1 MDIFLTA
8 KGLEHAEELLTEA
21 DKYARVTSGCKKVAV
36 GSVITDHT
44 IPTSTKV
51 YGSNKSLPISCKHTE
66 CLRVQKYGE
75 NSKLHRNPEDCRAVH
90 SEVDAICNS
99 AKFGIRTEG
108 KSIFVTRYP
117 CEACARAIVRAG
129 ITLVVYGRKQII
141 SEETAKIF
149 EFAGVQVIHCE
160 NWDAPDVTY

>member
-1 MDIFLTA
+1 MDIFLTN
-8 KGLEHAEELLTEA
+8 KGLEYAKELLDEA
-21 DKYARVTSGCKKVAV
+21 DKYAAATSECKKVAV
-36 GSVITDHT
+36 GSVITDHI

-51 YGSNKSLPISCKHTE
+51 YGSNKTLPVSCKYTE
-66 CLRVQKYGE
+66 CLRVEKYGE
-75 NSKLHRNPEDCRAVH
+75 ASKSHRNPEDCRAVH
-90 SEVDAICNS
+90 SEVDAICTS
-99 AKFGIRTEG
+99 AKMGVRTHG

-129 ITLVVYGRKQII
+129 ITLVVYVRKQKI

-160 NWDAPDVTY
+160 DWDAPDVTY

>member
-1 MDIFLTA
+1 MDIFLTSKGLEYA
-8 KGLEHAEELLTEA
+8 KGLLNEA
-21 DKYARVTSGCKKVAV
+21 DKFASVFSGCKKVSV
-36 GSVITDHT
+36 GSVITDHM
-44 IPTSTKV
+44 IPSSAKV
-51 YGSNKSLPISCKHTE
+51 YGANRALPISCKDNE

-75 NSKLHRNPEDCRAVH
+75 ASKLHRNPEDCRAVH
-90 SEVDAICNS
+90 SEVDAICTC
-99 AKFGIRTEG
+99 AKLGMRTQG

-129 ITLVVYGRKQII
+129 ISLVVYGRQQRI

-160 NWDAPDVTY
+160 DWDAPDVTY